1 MVPVPEYPERNR
13 ILELYLR
20 PLPIDSAALAFL
32 SWLSVGLTGSD
43 LETLA
48 RSLKRFTTIHGRGDF
63 ALIEA
68 LRAYAVTNAT
78 AQRSEFLN
86 LLLASP
92 QEISRRILA
101 EPGLGLTQQD
111 VGKLLGKDQATIS
124 RWLKNDSVT
133 PADKAAVHAE

>member
-1 MVPVPEYPERNR
+1 
-13 ILELYLR
+13 
-20 PLPIDSAALAFL
+20 
-32 SWLSVGLTGSD
+32 
-43 LETLA
+43 
-48 RSLKRFTTIHGRGDF
+48 
-63 ALIEA
+63 
-68 LRAYAVTNAT
+68 
-78 AQRSEFLN
+78 
-86 LLLASP
+86 LLASP